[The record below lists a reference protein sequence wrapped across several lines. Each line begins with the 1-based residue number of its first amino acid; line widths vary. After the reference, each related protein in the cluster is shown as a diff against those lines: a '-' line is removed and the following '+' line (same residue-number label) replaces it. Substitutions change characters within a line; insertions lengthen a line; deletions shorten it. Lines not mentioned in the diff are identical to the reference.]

1 MRRTL
6 KKCGAEYDAQLA
18 VGKFDFPEK
27 QYGETVYPAGE
38 YRALRILLGEARG
51 KNWWCLMFPPLC
63 IADLNGA
70 TIDDKGSE
78 AGGSVPDG
86 ADAARNEH
94 AEESRET
101 VEPDAGAP
109 ACPTDGK
116 VHFRSLIAEFWHS
129 LFG

>member
-1 MRRTL
+1 
-6 KKCGAEYDAQLA
+6 
-18 VGKFDFPEK
+18 
-27 QYGETVYPAGE
+27 
-38 YRALRILLGEARG
+38 
-51 KNWWCLMFPPLC
+51 MFPPLC

-78 AGGSVPDG
+78 AGGSVHGG
-86 ADAARNEH
+86 ADAERNEP

-101 VEPDAGAP
+101 AEPAADAP